1 MPVRT
6 RWIIGALGLAVFTW
20 LVPLFHVVS
29 LQDTRQEQSAAAFNA
44 ADFVEKFW
52 RGPLAEAA
60 QDAVDAGQLLAAL
73 REDFAGA
80 KKRYGHRLGLSGS
93 SSFLVSGRGQIIA
106 VDNTAVSIALQ
117 AGGPAEVRIEI
128 GPVFGNAV
136 RDGSGLLN
144 VSDFANAQEFNA
156 LSAEINRRVE
166 EQVLPLLQGQ
176 AVIGAS
182 IRFAGGVEV
191 SDASGTPSVLALIP
205 VVVEFP

>member
-1 MPVRT
+1 
-6 RWIIGALGLAVFTW
+6 
-20 LVPLFHVVS
+20 
-29 LQDTRQEQSAAAFNA
+29 
-44 ADFVEKFW
+44 
-52 RGPLAEAA
+52 
-60 QDAVDAGQLLAAL
+60 
-73 REDFAGA
+73 
-80 KKRYGHRLGLSGS
+80 
-93 SSFLVSGRGQIIA
+93 VSGRGQIIA